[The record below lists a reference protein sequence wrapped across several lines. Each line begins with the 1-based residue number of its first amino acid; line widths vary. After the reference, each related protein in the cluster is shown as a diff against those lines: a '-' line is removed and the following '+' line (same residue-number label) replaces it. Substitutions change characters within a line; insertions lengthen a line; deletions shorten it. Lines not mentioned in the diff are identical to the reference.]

1 MRDYNISKVKLLF
14 NENKYKELI
23 QIVNQIRNVGEY
35 DKEDINILNYLFK
48 NKDVNTYLYETM
60 ISVYEEFKNKFMNV
74 ESDKNEYELSQKKEQ
89 VLESYEDL
97 SNLNKIF
104 ADKKITVT
112 EYKLS
117 KGEQQKIS
125 LKVEDSNLPYI
136 YAIMKNIYKSKISDF
151 GFEFLNLKSVQYDI
165 FSIYL
170 LPSTM
175 IDDIIEKQIE
185 DMKQLVAKSIL
196 TTNVSID
203 YEFDLPNEIKDFIT
217 YFNNAKF
224 KYCFESFKVCYT
236 RLDNKDKFYLLTN
249 TKEEILNFDELKK
262 NNYGKPALV
271 SFDNKPYVS
280 ATNSAYVNTKTIGF
294 VIFLTILVIIA
305 VTILTLR

>member
-23 QIVNQIRNVGEY
+23 QIVNQIRDVGEY

-48 NKDVNTYLYETM
+48 NKDVNAYLYETM

-74 ESDKNEYELSQKKEQ
+74 ESDKKEYELSQKKEQ

-97 SNLNKIF
+97 NNLNKIF

-117 KGEQQKIS
+117 KSEQQKIS

-136 YAIMKNIYKSKISDF
+136 YAIMKNIYKSKISDL
-151 GFEFLNLKSVQYDI
+151 GFEFVNLKSVQYDI

-175 IDDIIEKQIE
+175 SDNIIEKQIE
-185 DMKQLVAKSIL
+185 GMKQLVAKSIL

-217 YFNNAKF
+217 YFNNAKVR
-224 KYCFESFKVCYT
+224 YCFESFKVCYI

-262 NNYGKPALV
+262 NNYGKSAIV